1 MSPKKGIL
9 SSTRSKIVFCVG
21 GLLFSAVVLLSS
33 SGVSLPGLFPSASTL
48 ENARREQKK
57 AIAAFEAAEAQQKE
71 FDTVQ
76 KKFKELTGSCWVE
89 SRDGLPDIELRRKI
103 ETAAR
108 TAGFEQ
114 INIGAARRS
123 RLNNDLYFLEV
134 DVNTSAAL
142 ESLAIFWRELG
153 KVTPPLGWKR
163 VDLRPEQSQSSDQ
176 IFFNGTLRVLGR
188 EAAENSAATA
198 AKEEGGR

>member
-9 SSTRSKIVFCVG
+9 NSTRSKIVFCVG

-33 SGVSLPGLFPSASTL
+33 FGVSLPGLFPSDTTL

-57 AIAAFEAAEAQQKE
+57 AIAAFEEAEARQKE
-71 FDTVQ
+71 FNAVSE
-76 KKFKELTGSCWVE
+76 KFKALTGACWVE

-134 DVNTSAAL
+134 DVNTAAAL
-142 ESLAIFWRELG
+142 EPLAVFWRELG
-153 KVTPPLGWKR
+153 RATPPIGWKR
-163 VDLRPEQSQSSDQ
+163 VELRPEQSQSSDRIQ
-176 IFFNGTLRVLGR
+176 FSGTLRVLGC
-188 EAAENSAATA
+188 ETAGPVAATG
-198 AKEEGGR
+198 ERQGNGR